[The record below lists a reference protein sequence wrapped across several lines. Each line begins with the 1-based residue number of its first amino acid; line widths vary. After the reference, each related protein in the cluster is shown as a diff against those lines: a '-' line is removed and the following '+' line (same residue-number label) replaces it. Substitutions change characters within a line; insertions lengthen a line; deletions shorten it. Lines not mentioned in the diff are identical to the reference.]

1 MRRLV
6 DNLLHN
12 DAKGRRGAENG
23 LCSCEIG
30 INLSAI
36 VEIMKTR
43 VLIVKTLVF
52 KAKKIVARTSTLVIA
67 FAKTGGV
74 PWKSS

>member
-1 MRRLV
+1 MSRLF

-43 VLIVKTLVF
+43 IFTAKALVF
-52 KAKKIVARTSTLVIA
+52 KAKKIVARTSTLVFA